1 MGRQSCR
8 NDNDM
13 DDVCHPQ
20 IVKLKIK
27 TELSCVYIKTTN
39 LKEEILQ
46 KTEIGV
52 EYSVPSWFQNLEI
65 NHTKEQNRPQAR
77 TILMFRTPTIKVL
90 NSVSWVCV
98 CVYTHTYVR
107 TYILELD
114 CTCVTNWLR
123 VPLFTVLFTDK
134 YDAEELILP
143 CVLGPDTAQEAPHVI
158 FLCQNGCRSWLLWC
172 RENGT

>member
-1 MGRQSCR
+1 MNHCSDPARLSLCSYIIITNASAQILKMGRQSCR

-107 TYILELD
+107 TYIHTWTRLYVCHKLAQGSSNL
-114 CTCVTNWLR
+114 TLSFSQTNMMLR
-123 VPLFTVLFTDK
+123 NW
-134 YDAEELILP
+134 Y
-143 CVLGPDTAQEAPHVI
+143 CHV
-158 FLCQNGCRSWLLWC
+158 C
-172 RENGT
+172 